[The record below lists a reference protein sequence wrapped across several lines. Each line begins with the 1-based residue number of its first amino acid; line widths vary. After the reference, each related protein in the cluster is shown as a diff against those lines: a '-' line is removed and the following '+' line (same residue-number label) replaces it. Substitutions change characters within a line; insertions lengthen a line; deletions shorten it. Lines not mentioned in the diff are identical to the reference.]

1 MSKEIKDNWYVVL
14 GLDFYPDAEENEEKI
29 KQKIEEKKVE
39 WERRKVRALNKE
51 DFIRYINSYDTIK
64 KEMLG
69 DNNIRKELIKDA
81 ITPVDNALKMGEGS
95 IKVFTDDIIKKI
107 SRETKRSEKVVRQRI
122 MENPNFELYDKTI
135 YNDYLD
141 IIKKRADFEVIE
153 KSLKILNSK
162 DIYSFL
168 NSQNLKFETLNN
180 NIIIKERKKLTNLHN
195 DISSAKNKL
204 YNQIENMINNNE
216 EKQKYDKYLKYNEVM
231 KELNYVKIYKNKTV
245 GMKTVH
251 NIKKILENEKEAI
264 NIFIGFC
271 EENNIAYNLS
281 DNSDTE
287 IEDTLN
293 DEAENLKLTSD
304 NKRTSYLIRFIVA
317 LIVLTLGVFII
328 NTYFIGI

>member
-271 EENNIAYNLS
+271 EENNIVYNLS

-304 NKRTSYLIRFIVA
+304 NKRTNYLIRFIVA

>member
-29 KQKIEEKKVE
+29 KQKIKEKKLE

-153 KSLKILNSK
+153 KSLKILNNK

-245 GMKTVH
+245 GIKTVH

-271 EENNIAYNLS
+271 EENNIAYNLL
-281 DNSDTE
+281 DNSDIGE
-287 IEDTLN
+287 STLIN
-293 DEAENLKLTSD
+293 ENENLEITFDSKQA
-304 NKRTSYLIRFIVA
+304 NYMIRIIVA
-317 LIVLTLGVFII
+317 LIVFALGVFII

>member
-281 DNSDTE
+281 DNSDTG

-293 DEAENLKLTSD
+293 DEDKNLKLTSD
-304 NKRTSYLIRFIVA
+304 NKRTNYLIRFIVA

>member
-29 KQKIEEKKVE
+29 KQKIKEKKLE

-153 KSLKILNSK
+153 KSLKILNNK

-293 DEAENLKLTSD
+293 DEDENLKLTSD
-304 NKRTSYLIRFIVA
+304 DKRTNYLIRFIVA

>member
-153 KSLKILNSK
+153 KSLKILNNK

-271 EENNIAYNLS
+271 EENNIVYNFS
-281 DNSDTE
+281 DNSD
-287 IEDTLN
+287 IVISNTLN

>member
-153 KSLKILNSK
+153 KSLKILNNK

-216 EKQKYDKYLKYNEVM
+216 EKQKYDKYLKYNKVM

>member
-1 MSKEIKDNWYVVL
+1 VSKEIKDNWYVVL

-122 MENPNFELYDKTI
+122 IENPNFELYDETI

-153 KSLKILNSK
+153 KSLKILNSE
-162 DIYSFL
+162 DVYSFL
-168 NSQNLKFETLNN
+168 SSQNLKFENLDNS
-180 NIIIKERKKLTNLHN
+180 IINKERKKLTNLHN
-195 DISSAKNKL
+195 NISSAKNKL
-204 YNQIENMINNNE
+204 YSQIENMVNNNE
-216 EKQKYDKYLKYNEVM
+216 EKQKYDKYLKYSKVM
-231 KELNYVKIYKNKTV
+231 KELNYVKIYKNENVGIKTV
-245 GMKTVH
+245 Q
-251 NIKKILENEKEAI
+251 NITKILGNEKKAI

-271 EENNIAYNLS
+271 EENNIVYNFS
-281 DNSDTE
+281 DNSDTV
-287 IEDTLN
+287 ISNTLN
-293 DEAENLKLTSD
+293 DENENFKVISD
-304 NKRTSYLIRFIVA
+304 NKQINYIIRYIVA
-317 LIVLTLGVFII
+317 LLVFTLGVFII
-328 NTYFIGI
+328 NTYLIRI

>member
-29 KQKIEEKKVE
+29 KQKIKEKKLE

-141 IIKKRADFEVIE
+141 IIKKKADFEVIE
-153 KSLKILNSK
+153 KLLKTLNSE

-168 NSQNLKFETLNN
+168 SSQNLKFETLDNSVIN
-180 NIIIKERKKLTNLHN
+180 KERKKLENLHN
-195 DISSAKNKL
+195 NISSAKYKL
-204 YNQIENMINNNE
+204 YSQIEDMVNNDE
-216 EKQKYDKYLKYNEVM
+216 EKQKYDKYLKYSKVM
-231 KELNYVKIYKNKTV
+231 KELNYVKIYKNGTV
-245 GMKTVH
+245 GIKPVQ
-251 NIKKILENEKEAI
+251 NIKKILGNE
-264 NIFIGFC
+264 
-271 EENNIAYNLS
+271 NIAYNLS
-281 DNSDTE
+281 DNSDTA
-287 IEDTLN
+287 IADTLD
-293 DEAENLKLTSD
+293 DENENFKITSD
-304 NKRTSYLIRFIVA
+304 NKQTNYMIRYAVA
-317 LIVLTLGVFII
+317 LAVFALGVFII

>member
-1 MSKEIKDNWYVVL
+1 VSKEIKDNWYVVL

-271 EENNIAYNLS
+271 EENNIVYNLS

-293 DEAENLKLTSD
+293 DEDENLKLTSD
-304 NKRTSYLIRFIVA
+304 DKRTNYLIRFIVA

>member
-293 DEAENLKLTSD
+293 DKAENLKLTSD

>member
-29 KQKIEEKKVE
+29 KQKIKEKKLE

-153 KSLKILNSK
+153 KSLKILNNK

-245 GMKTVH
+245 GIKTVH

>member
-141 IIKKRADFEVIE
+141 IIKKRTDFEVIE
-153 KSLKILNSK
+153 KSLKILNNK

>member
-95 IKVFTDDIIKKI
+95 IKVFTDDIIKRI

-304 NKRTSYLIRFIVA
+304 NKRTNYLIRFIVA

>member
-1 MSKEIKDNWYVVL
+1 MSKEIKDNWFIVL
-14 GLDFYPDAEENEEKI
+14 GLDFYPEAEENEEKI

-107 SRETKRSEKVVRQRI
+107 SKETKRSEKVVRQRI

>member
-304 NKRTSYLIRFIVA
+304 NKRTNYLIRFIVA

>member
-107 SRETKRSEKVVRQRI
+107 SRETKRSEKIVRERI

-153 KSLKILNSK
+153 KSLKILNNK

>member
-39 WERRKVRALNKE
+39 WERRKVRDLNKE

-141 IIKKRADFEVIE
+141 IIKKRTDFEVIE
-153 KSLKILNSK
+153 KSLKILNNK

-168 NSQNLKFETLNN
+168 NYQNLKFETLNN

-281 DNSDTE
+281 DNSDTG

-293 DEAENLKLTSD
+293 DEDENLKLTSD
-304 NKRTSYLIRFIVA
+304 NKRTNYLIRFIVA

>member
-153 KSLKILNSK
+153 KSLKILNNK